1 MVIKMNKEKIVDELI
16 KLSNK
21 SAKKKEVPVSAI
33 VIKNGKIISKSYN
46 KRQKSHNILDH
57 AEIIAINKAQKKLKD
72 WRLDDCVLYVT
83 LEPCK
88 MCKTIITQSRIKEV
102 YYLQKTKFDV
112 QEDTVSYIELD
123 TDDRYEKI
131 LKNFFKTLRKK

>member
-1 MVIKMNKEKIVDELI
+1 MNKEKIVDELI

-21 SAKKKEVPVSAI
+21 SVKKKEVPVSAI
-33 VIKNGKIISKSYN
+33 VIKNDKIISKSYN
-46 KRQKSHNILDH
+46 KRQKAHNILGH
-57 AEIIAINKAQKKLKD
+57 AEIIVINKAQKKLKD
-72 WRLDDCVLYVT
+72 WRLDNCVLYVT

-88 MCKTIITQSRIKEV
+88 MCKTVIAQSRIKKV

-112 QEDTVSYIELD
+112 QDDTVSYIELD

>member
-1 MVIKMNKEKIVDELI
+1 MNKEKIVDELI

-46 KRQKSHNILDH
+46 KRQKSHNILGH

-112 QEDTVSYIELD
+112 QEDTVSYVELD